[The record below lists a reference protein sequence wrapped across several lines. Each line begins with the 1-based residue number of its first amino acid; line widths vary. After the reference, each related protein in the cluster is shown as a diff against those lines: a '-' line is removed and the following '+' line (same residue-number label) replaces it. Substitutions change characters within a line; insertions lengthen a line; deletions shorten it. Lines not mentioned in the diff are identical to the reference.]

1 MGDNRVVRIR
11 GWRQDV
17 RGPRGRGAA
26 LRLGATVAAAL
37 AFSTCG
43 GGPGPSPSPSP
54 SAPDIVP
61 GGTVRGRYTLRL
73 EPAAGCTTPAAA
85 FSFPVTAE
93 PADTPRTP
101 AVQALLDG
109 PVPSALELELRYET
123 PTLRGGIG
131 TTGDGV
137 ASTEGFRV
145 WVRGIGAGAV
155 ATTRPATTGEVS
167 QGTLAGSLAFGRL
180 GDEEGALG
188 TCTSTVHRWSLKLR

>member
-1 MGDNRVVRIR
+1 
-11 GWRQDV
+11 
-17 RGPRGRGAA
+17 
-26 LRLGATVAAAL
+26 
-37 AFSTCG
+37 
-43 GGPGPSPSPSP
+43 
-54 SAPDIVP
+54 
-61 GGTVRGRYTLRL
+61 L
-73 EPAAGCTTPAAA
+73 EPAAGCTTPASV

-93 PADTPRTP
+93 SADTARSP
-101 AVQALLDG
+101 AVEALLDG

-145 WVRGIGAGAV
+145 WVRGIGVGAV
-155 ATTRPATTGEVS
+155 ATTRPATAGEVA

-188 TCTSTVHRWSLKLR
+188 TCLSTVHRWSLKLR